1 MTVAQHPELDAV
13 HDQKKGCE
21 DQEPSLT
28 PIVAATK
35 YSFASHLKGRSWRNT

>member
-13 HDQKKGCE
+13 RDQKKGH
-21 DQEPSLT
+21 QEPSLT

-35 YSFASHLKGRSWRNT
+35 YSFASHLKGRSWRKT